1 MDTTATH
8 RYNEETD
15 QPAMP
20 PTLPRAACLP
30 VNRCN
35 LPAAILGGLTYQRNP
50 LPLTLDGVLEL
61 HRQLFRQLDA
71 MADPADRARL
81 FMAHM
86 AAAFSLEH
94 PDEAGFAVGSSRPR
108 VKANYL
114 RMVRGRAFDSDGLE
128 GAVLKGWVESR
139 FGPLPRHHRGPIRDF
154 SGETCRGYLEMRSRG
169 LYGTN
174 ALEAQLDLLY
184 TYCQYELGR
193 QRPGQTHVTLYCG
206 G

>member
-1 MDTTATH
+1 
-8 RYNEETD
+8 
-15 QPAMP
+15 
-20 PTLPRAACLP
+20 
-30 VNRCN
+30 
-35 LPAAILGGLTYQRNP
+35 
-50 LPLTLDGVLEL
+50 
-61 HRQLFRQLDA
+61 
-71 MADPADRARL
+71 MADPAERARL

-94 PDEAGFAVGSSRPR
+94 PDEAGFADDAPRPR

-114 RMVRGRAFDSDGLE
+114 RMVRGWAFDSDGLE

-139 FGPLPRHHRGPIRDF
+139 FGLLPRHRGAIRDF
-154 SGETCRGYLEMRSRG
+154 SGETYRGYLEMRSRG

-193 QRPGQTHVTLYCG
+193 QRPGETHITLYRG